1 MQLSSLKP
9 LRLSFNVTSP
19 YILMYNCYSVNLEP
33 NDPMLSYSHAH
44 RLIIS
49 FFHKGSNCVLEV
61 VWIYKG
67 KQKKWFEIIT
77 TNGHTWQTY
86 LELVQRTQYRRYLR
100 SRSNTV

>member
-1 MQLSSLKP
+1 MLNYSHLFCRAIHYSNVNYNLSSLKP

-19 YILMYNCYSVNLEP
+19 YILMDNCYSVNLEP

-67 KQKKWFEIIT
+67 NQKKWFEIIT
-77 TNGHTWQTY
+77 TNGHT
-86 LELVQRTQYRRYLR
+86 
-100 SRSNTV
+100 